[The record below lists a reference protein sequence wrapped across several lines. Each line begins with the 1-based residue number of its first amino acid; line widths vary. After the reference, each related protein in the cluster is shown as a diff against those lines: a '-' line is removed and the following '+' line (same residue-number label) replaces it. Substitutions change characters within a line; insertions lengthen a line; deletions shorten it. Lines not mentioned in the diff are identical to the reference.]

1 MIPAR
6 SDLVEKAQLHLG
18 APYIWRGKGLYLSD
32 DVKGL
37 VPHTFGCAVFD
48 CSGFYTSVLWE
59 AGCRDMRS
67 THNAQLLS
75 MLLPRT
81 DAPKAGDAAFYGPDW
96 KHVDHVMMVT
106 TIHDAFGNA
115 VTGASG
121 AGHDCTSLEIAAAK
135 HARVHIASV
144 QYRRDFLGYGSVAAF
159 VSDP

>member
-1 MIPAR
+1 VIPSR
-6 SDLVEKAQLHLG
+6 SDLVAKVQLHLG

-48 CSGFYTSVLWE
+48 CSGFYTSALWE

-96 KHVDHVMMVT
+96 KHVDHVMMCLG
-106 TIHDAFGNA
+106 DGN
-115 VTGASG
+115 VIGASG
-121 AGHDCTSLEIAAAK
+121 AGHNCTTLELAAEK
-135 HARVHIASV
+135 HARVHTVPA